1 MLACGSLFLM
11 GSYFCYDNVAPI
23 TTTIESAPYNFT
35 QLQVNSFYSI
45 YSLPNTVLPLIGG
58 ILLDNTGIR

>member
-1 MLACGSLFLM
+1 MLAFGSLFLM

-23 TTTIESAPYNFT
+23 TTIIKEPPYNFT

-45 YSLPNTVLPLIGG
+45 YSLPNTVLPLMGG
-58 ILLDNTGIR
+58 MLLDNTGIR